1 MLFDNKANNIAENIK
16 SQKTIIIVIKELFA
30 VGDLS
35 LGYIYIRVYTRG
47 LMYKL
52 N

>member
-1 MLFDNKANNIAENIK
+1 MLFDNKANLAENIK

-35 LGYIYIRVYTRG
+35 LGYTRLFSG
-47 LMYKL
+47 IDVEIKL
-52 N
+52 I